1 MTASSSVEGSM
12 GAENPCKNAARQLQQ
27 LPPHIRRMCLGVCRV
42 CFSFGRAH
50 ERTPAEQR
58 MWGVRRGGSCILAFC
73 RRLFCYLVWPAES
86 QAAPSHNFCKHCDS
100 VPVARVGDVGAFCD
114 RNVDIVFPVALVP
127 AFGLARAN
135 STVTLYGRESKSA
148 TWSGRLALGERDS
161 VIFIGAG
168 CPFSTTPEGAFLCVT

>member
-58 MWGVRRGGSCILAFC
+58 MWGVRRGGSCILAFYYFVISYGLPKLVITKPL
-73 RRLFCYLVWPAES
+73 RLTISASIVTVYLLL
-86 QAAPSHNFCKHCDS
+86 
-100 VPVARVGDVGAFCD
+100 
-114 RNVDIVFPVALVP
+114 ALVMW
-127 AFGLARAN
+127 AL
-135 STVTLYGRESKSA
+135 SA
-148 TWSGRLALGERDS
+148 IEM
-161 VIFIGAG
+161 
-168 CPFSTTPEGAFLCVT
+168 